1 MLPLKNTGISVFL
14 LVLIVQRFVNVC
26 DMEGVFQIINISQL
40 AYWFKLQPQWAFF
53 LTRQS
58 HNTAYL
64 MMFLSV
70 ACNVQFLGTVEM
82 ESLTGPSAVGEAT
95 TRIMNSK
102 EKPKRVVVHFKVSL
116 KGVTITDNQRK

>member
-1 MLPLKNTGISVFL
+1 M
-14 LVLIVQRFVNVC
+14 
-26 DMEGVFQIINISQL
+26 
-40 AYWFKLQPQWAFF
+40 
-53 LTRQS
+53 QS